1 MMTDIEAL
9 GQQFLQ
15 ALQSMGLLKGLLFA
29 IFFLVVWFLPA
40 LVALVA
46 NRRHAGKILVACIP
60 AIASWVA
67 WFALLAWAATG
78 RYQQRGREPV
88 AVEPHADPDR

>member
-1 MMTDIEAL
+1 MNEIETL
-9 GQQFLQ
+9 VQNLWQ

-29 IFFLVVWFLPA
+29 LFFLVVWFLPA

-46 NRRHAGKILVACIP
+46 NRRHAGKIFLACIP
-60 AIASWVA
+60 AIASWIA

-78 RYQQRGREPV
+78 RYQQWGRKPV
-88 AVEPHADPDR
+88 ADEPHADPQR